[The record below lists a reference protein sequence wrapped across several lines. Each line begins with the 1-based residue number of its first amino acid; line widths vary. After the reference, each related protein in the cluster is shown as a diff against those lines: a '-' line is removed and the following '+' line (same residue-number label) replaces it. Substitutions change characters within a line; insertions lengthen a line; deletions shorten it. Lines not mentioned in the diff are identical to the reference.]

1 MVAVM
6 QKETDNNGGINEPR
20 KLGMPSHTMPTLGDI
35 LKNKTS
41 DADAPIQDPG
51 KKEFVSQMVEKI
63 SRSADEDF
71 SSEVPSFNLGRQI
84 LAQQRKIA
92 TFKRKSPSSPI
103 LPNKPL
109 PVTLNIMPIQ
119 PISQAPAS
127 PQQKIIAEI
136 IAREIQTLTAIG
148 R

>member
-1 MVAVM
+1 
-6 QKETDNNGGINEPR
+6 
-20 KLGMPSHTMPTLGDI
+20 MPTFGDI

-41 DADAPIQDPG
+41 DANAPIQDPG

-92 TFKRKSPSSPI
+92 AFKRKSPSSPI

-127 PQQKIIAEI
+127 PQQRIIAEI